1 MTAAPTSH
9 GAMAPSSE
17 ITATMLEFYRRM
29 LAGEADAAN
38 DLISRDPAIVFIG
51 SAGEWVD
58 DQDTLRSGKLEP
70 GEGVVAGPSPSAW
83 ARGDVGFFVDQPTW
97 VFGDGSKAEMR
108 LSAVLQREPDGWRIV
123 QVHQS
128 VAVPD
133 DQCVMLQKRWTYGV
147 PTERPGS

>member
-1 MTAAPTSH
+1 MTATQTSP

-17 ITATMLEFYRRM
+17 ITATMLEFYRLM

-58 DQDTLRSGKLEP
+58 EQDTLRSGKQEP
-70 GEGVVAGPSPSAW
+70 GEGLVAGPNPSAW
-83 ARGDVGFFVDQPTW
+83 ARGDVGYFVDQPAW
-97 VFGDGSKAEMR
+97 LFADGSKAEMR
-108 LSAVLQREPDGWRIV
+108 LSAVLQREAGGWRIV

-133 DQCVMLQKRWTYGV
+133 DQCVMLQKRWKYGL
-147 PTERPGS
+147 PG